1 MVSPAH
7 RPAAIWYTTCKPN
20 ASRGCYGSD
29 RADLPDQQCCDSH
42 NNNIQRHET
51 LVIIL

>member
-7 RPAAIWYTTCKPN
+7 RPAAIWHTACKPN

-29 RADLPDQQCCDSH
+29 RADLPDQQCDSH
-42 NNNIQRHET
+42 NNNIQRQET